1 MEFSFFPYSNLTKS
15 YYYAGSLSISGTIY
29 GVLASLFV
37 SLNSIYTK
45 KVLPFVDQSIWLLG
59 YYNNLNACLLF
70 LPLMLLNG
78 ELPTLMSFSGYGNL
92 TFWTMMVAG
101 GVFGFAI
108 GYVTGLQIQV
118 TSPLTHNIS
127 GTAKG
132 TARYSNNK
140 KIKYNLFLKFIIRYS
155 LRSDG
160 AGHLLVQRTKTFPLV
175 DIQLGGL
182 IRQRRL
188 HQSTSTRNGKESQI
202 QSDCILKMLLT
213 NITC

>member
-1 MEFSFFPYSNLTKS
+1 M
-15 YYYAGSLSISGTIY
+15 
-29 GVLASLFV
+29 

-59 YYNNLNACLLF
+59 YYNNLNACFLF

-78 ELPTLMSFSGYGNL
+78 ELSTLMTFEGYTNI

-127 GTAKG
+127 GTAKACAQ
-132 TARYSNNK
+132 TVLATYWYSEVKPFLWWISNWVV
-140 KIKYNLFLKFIIRYS
+140 LFGSAAYTR
-155 LRSDG
+155 
-160 AGHLLVQRTKTFPLV
+160 V
-175 DIQLGGL
+175 
-182 IRQRRL
+182 RQQEMER
-188 HQSTSTRNGKESQI
+188 HHKA
-202 QSDCILKMLLT
+202 KVT
-213 NITC
+213 NP